1 MDAKPMTDNTLE
13 ASKLGRIDSRRKEDR
28 SNWVTASARVPVEE
42 LHLID
47 AAAYK
52 LRVKRSDLIREAV
65 MLRVHEV
72 LGVRPVVS
80 PEPAPAA

>member
-1 MDAKPMTDNTLE
+1 M
-13 ASKLGRIDSRRKEDR
+13 
-28 SNWVTASARVPVEE
+28 TASARVPVEE

-72 LGVRPVVS
+72 LGVQPVVS

>member
-1 MDAKPMTDNTLE
+1 MTDNDLQPPI
-13 ASKLGRIDSRRKEDR
+13 LGPIDSRRKEDR
-28 SNWVTASARVPVEE
+28 SSWVTASARVPVEE

>member
-1 MDAKPMTDNTLE
+1 MSDTDLE
-13 ASKLGRIDSRRKEDR
+13 HANMASRDSRRKEDR
-28 SNWVTASARVPVEE
+28 SSWVTASARVPVEE

-72 LGVRPVVS
+72 LGVQPIEAV
-80 PEPAPAA
+80 